1 MRKIVLFGFLLL
13 SDLTFAQVGVGTEN
27 PESSAMFQ
35 VESSNKGVLI
45 TRVPLSGTNDT
56 TTIASPTEGLL
67 IFNTAIASFGDTAVS
82 PGFYYYNGTEWKRLL
97 NSGNV
102 VSNTA
107 SITANTLAISN
118 LPNDIFNGDA
128 TFNDNL
134 TVKKDLDVEGGID
147 VTGTITATAFVG
159 DGSGLTGI
167 STGVS
172 SSTFK
177 DSFLNIA
184 IGTDMESLTPSKT
197 FYTDEDGITYFDDYE
212 GYANIAIGD
221 STLLSNTIGN
231 YNTAIGFQALLNN
244 TDGWNNIAIG
254 KDVLN
259 ENTEGS
265 DNVAIGKDALK
276 SNTEAN
282 NNIGIGEDALEDN
295 TIGYDNIAIGEDV
308 LRSNIDGNN
317 NIGIGENTLEYNSEG
332 SGNIAIGEEA
342 LQENTTGGKNVAI
355 GENALKINRTGANNI
370 AIGHY
375 AGSIDEYDP
384 ETLNG
389 NNNIFLGPYTTIELD
404 GIENSVA
411 IGSRA
416 TLTQSNTIQLGND
429 EISTVITSG
438 TVSATAFVGDGS
450 RLTGISDGS
459 SIFTGNTT
467 VISNIYTTTQDFVFG
482 SSSLDNISG
491 TSDDARFFFDKSKGA
506 FRAGT
511 TRVETTG
518 NDEVW
523 DEEIV
528 GEYSAAFGVANE
540 ASGLASTAFGFQNTA
555 NSYLEFVVGANNI
568 ISDPD
573 DIEIDDWQELDPLF
587 TVGNGSSSS
596 NKSNAFQ
603 ILKNGD
609 ATFYDNLT
617 VKQDLDIE
625 GGIDVT
631 GTITATAFVGDGSGL
646 TDIPILDS
654 SISSSK
660 LADDSVTTTKIQNGT
675 IVNED
680 VSSSAAIS
688 FSKLNITKS
697 DITGLGIPAED
708 TNTSYTAGSG
718 LWLSGNEFSI
728 ISDVLT
734 NGYTDPI
741 EFKSWIK
748 VNETSFFQKSLSIME
763 QLTSEGSATFLGGA
777 YAPSFIVT
785 SDQRLKSE
793 IQDIEDASAQLVQLK
808 PKRYKKKRSLASN
821 EYTIEEMG
829 FLAQDIQKLLPHL
842 VKEGSNPDKL
852 LSLDYTS
859 FIALLTK
866 GFQEQSAKIEA
877 QTSKLN
883 QLEER
888 LKRIENLLNENQP

>member
-1 MRKIVLFGFLLL
+1 M
-13 SDLTFAQVGVGTEN
+13 
-27 PESSAMFQ
+27 
-35 VESSNKGVLI
+35 LI
-45 TRVPLSGTNDT
+45 Y
-56 TTIASPTEGLL
+56 
-67 IFNTAIASFGDTAVS
+67 NTATANSGSTAVS

-97 NSGNV
+97 NTGNV

-118 LPNDIFNGDA
+118 LPGAVFTGNTTVASNIYTTTQDFVFGSSSLDDVSGDSDDARFFFDKSKAAFRAGLGYRSDWDEENIGDYSIVLGDGLASGMGAMAFGGSNIVTSNNAIAVGGLNVVKGDISTAIGFGLQTNSFSELVVGSYNIELDPDEIEIDTWRELDPIFTVGNGESWINRSNAFQILKNGDA

-134 TVKKDLDVEGGID
+134 TINKDLFVEGDFSTDGDID
-147 VTGTITATAFVG
+147 IGGSVSAGTFVG

-177 DSFLNIA
+177 DSYLNIA
-184 IGTDMESLTPSKT
+184 IGTDMKSLTSSKT
-197 FYTDEDGITYFDDYE
+197 LYEEDGITYFDDYE

-244 TDGWNNIAIG
+244 IDGLNNIAIG

-332 SGNIAIGEEA
+332 SDNIAIGEEA

-375 AGSIDEYDP
+375 AGSIDEDDP

-450 RLTGISDGS
+450 RLTGISGGS
-459 SIFTGNTT
+459 SIFSGNTT
-467 VISNIYTTTQDFVFG
+467 VVSNIYTTTQDFVFG

-518 NDEVW
+518 NEEVW

-555 NSYLEFVVGANNI
+555 SSYLEFVVGANNI

-573 DIEIDDWQELDPLF
+573 DIEIDDWQELDPLL
-587 TVGNGSSSS
+587 
-596 NKSNAFQ
+596 Q
-603 ILKNGD
+603 
-609 ATFYDNLT
+609 
-617 VKQDLDIE
+617 
-625 GGIDVT
+625 
-631 GTITATAFVGDGSGL
+631 
-646 TDIPILDS
+646 
-654 SISSSK
+654 
-660 LADDSVTTTKIQNGT
+660 
-675 IVNED
+675 
-680 VSSSAAIS
+680 
-688 FSKLNITKS
+688 
-697 DITGLGIPAED
+697 
-708 TNTSYTAGSG
+708 
-718 LWLSGNEFSI
+718 
-728 ISDVLT
+728 
-734 NGYTDPI
+734 
-741 EFKSWIK
+741 
-748 VNETSFFQKSLSIME
+748 
-763 QLTSEGSATFLGGA
+763 
-777 YAPSFIVT
+777 
-785 SDQRLKSE
+785 
-793 IQDIEDASAQLVQLK
+793 
-808 PKRYKKKRSLASN
+808 
-821 EYTIEEMG
+821 
-829 FLAQDIQKLLPHL
+829 
-842 VKEGSNPDKL
+842 
-852 LSLDYTS
+852 
-859 FIALLTK
+859 
-866 GFQEQSAKIEA
+866 
-877 QTSKLN
+877 
-883 QLEER
+883 
-888 LKRIENLLNENQP
+888 